1 MMWLWVCGGQME
13 SVIAKPIGIALRSS
27 FFRKGTNDAMMDN
40 TLSAKADEGGKEN
53 HWATNESITKWF

>member
-1 MMWLWVCGGQME
+1 ME

-53 HWATNESITKWF
+53 HRATNVSITKWS